1 MALLEFR
8 FSPYIYST
16 KKKITMALLKS
27 SNPALQEKSYQGTI
41 LEGIATGEEMT
52 LKGTMNKFGVL
63 MMLMIGSTLLAWS

>member
-1 MALLEFR
+1 
-8 FSPYIYST
+8 
-16 KKKITMALLKS
+16 MALLKS